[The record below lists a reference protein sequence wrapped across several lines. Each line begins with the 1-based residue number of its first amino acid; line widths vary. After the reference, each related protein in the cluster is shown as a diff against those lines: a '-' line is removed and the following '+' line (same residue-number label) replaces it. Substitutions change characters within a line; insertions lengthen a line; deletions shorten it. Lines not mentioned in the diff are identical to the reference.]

1 MSSNP
6 LPNQSISHHRP
17 FISQSQIPSR
27 HYGNEH
33 ADALAKTSITTY
45 SDVADT
51 SIKTADPEGNPIK
64 IIYWLAKEYEEHRII
79 QNHPKTAQSPTSRLW
94 YLLLNYHD
102 TLQAHMHPLHKL
114 GNVNTV
120 ANYLKYNQNL
130 IKNGTANGAASNA
143 YLAAS
148 YVPVRT
154 KCIIMKCRT
163 GTLYNQ
169 KHTVWFKH
177 SISLTCLL
185 CPQLDSAL
193 HILLRC

>member
-1 MSSNP
+1 VLM
-6 LPNQSISHHRP
+6 LLLENQSRPTLTLRIPLSGQPALREISSTP
-17 FISQSQIPSR
+17 FTGLQK
-27 HYGNEH
+27 NT
-33 ADALAKTSITTY
+33 K
-45 SDVADT
+45 
-51 SIKTADPEGNPIK
+51 N
-64 IIYWLAKEYEEHRII
+64 II
-79 QNHPKTAQSPTSRLW
+79 QNHPNTAQSPTSWLW
-94 YLLLNYHD
+94 YLSNYHD
-102 TLQAHMHPLHKL
+102 ALQAHMHPLHKL
-114 GNVNTV
+114 GNANTI
-120 ANYLKYNQNL
+120 ANYHEYYQTL

-177 SISLTCLL
+177 SIRLTFPL

-193 HILLRC
+193 HILSRCQHTQ

>member
-6 LPNQSISHHRP
+6 LPKQPTNHHRP

-79 QNHPKTAQSPTSRLW
+79 QNQPNIAQSPASRLW
-94 YLLLNYHD
+94 YQSNYHD
-102 TLQAHMHPLHKL
+102 AVTAHMH
-114 GNVNTV
+114 
-120 ANYLKYNQNL
+120 
-130 IKNGTANGAASNA
+130 
-143 YLAAS
+143 
-148 YVPVRT
+148 
-154 KCIIMKCRT
+154 
-163 GTLYNQ
+163 
-169 KHTVWFKH
+169 
-177 SISLTCLL
+177 LL
-185 CPQLDSAL
+185 PSTN
-193 HILLRC
+193 